1 MYSNIMEIINV
12 QLDKHSIFIIKMKTK
27 DTYKVYKQR
36 TQVVGSLGIIV
47 GSNDY
52 ALTLA

>member
-1 MYSNIMEIINV
+1 M
-12 QLDKHSIFIIKMKTK
+12 
-27 DTYKVYKQR
+27 DTHKVHKQR
-36 TQVVGSLGIIV
+36 IQVLGSLGIIV